1 MKKIN
6 NQWYTDKQYID
17 LLEDRIISLKSDKE
31 NLKEACDDYF
41 NRIINATNILQ
52 KLFEKIDDVNLCDD
66 ISKILE
72 ILNERK
78 WK

>member
-17 LLEDRIISLKSDKE
+17 LLEKRIQEIKERANDIEEYCEYQANIIKSAVKLIEEALDEE
-31 NLKEACDDYF
+31 NSEKVSDALD
-41 NRIINATNILQ
+41 ILT
-52 KLFEKIDDVNLCDD
+52 
-66 ISKILE
+66 
-72 ILNERK
+72 ERK